1 MTGLTFTYSSQ
12 FPGPAD
18 QGILIKNRGN
28 NAKLS
33 SRMAMPQKFYPSSND
48 GMFAAARKTYIAD
61 GGGGTILSG
70 NNDASQLTQ
79 LKRINAV
86 GKSSTHTQNLDR
98 NPEISFRSQARTER
112 NSAVR
117 RCRAGGCTAPKKKGA
132 LNNPYK
138 SGGRSALTGTGNR
151 QIFAPK

>member
-1 MTGLTFTYSSQ
+1 
-12 FPGPAD
+12 
-18 QGILIKNRGN
+18 
-28 NAKLS
+28 
-33 SRMAMPQKFYPSSND
+33 MAMPQKFYPSSND

-98 NPEISFRSQARTER
+98 NPEISF
-112 NSAVR
+112 
-117 RCRAGGCTAPKKKGA
+117 
-132 LNNPYK
+132 
-138 SGGRSALTGTGNR
+138 
-151 QIFAPK
+151 